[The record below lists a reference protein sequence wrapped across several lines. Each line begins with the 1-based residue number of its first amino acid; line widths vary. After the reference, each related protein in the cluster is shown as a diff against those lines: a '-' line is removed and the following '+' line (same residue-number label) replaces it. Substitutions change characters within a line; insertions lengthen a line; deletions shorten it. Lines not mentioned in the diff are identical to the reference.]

1 MFIPNDMRDDMHR
14 EETAYSKRRM
24 KTLFLLHGYTGAAYN
39 WVPEYLAEKYNFAIV
54 MPNGENSF
62 WLDGLSTG
70 RKFCTFVGEELVGY
84 VRKTFGLAMDAQETY
99 IMGFSMGGFGAL
111 HTAFAYPE
119 NFGKVGALSSALIVH
134 EIAHMKEGGDNGVA
148 NYDYYHECFGDFGVV
163 EESSN
168 NPETLIKRL
177 LEDKKDISE
186 IHMCCGTEDFLVE
199 KNRDFYAFLDNM
211 GVEHTYYESSGN
223 HDGGFWNEYACRFV
237 KLMYAEESLG

>member
-148 NYDYYHECFGDFGVV
+148 NYDYYHECFGDLEVV
-163 EESSN
+163 EESDN
-168 NPETLIKRL
+168 NPETLIKDYWRIKRTSRKSICAVAL
-177 LEDKKDISE
+177 RIFCCKRTE
-186 IHMCCGTEDFLVE
+186 IFMH
-199 KNRDFYAFLDNM
+199 
-211 GVEHTYYESSGN
+211 
-223 HDGGFWNEYACRFV
+223 FWIIWAWSIHIMRVAAIMTGYFGMSMHAG
-237 KLMYAEESLG
+237 L